1 MADIARC
8 RADFPILE
16 QTIHG
21 KQLIY
26 LDNAAT
32 TQVPKQVLESI
43 TDHYAN
49 HNANTHRG
57 IHTLSERATTHME
70 EARETVR
77 KFLNAASVAEIVFT
91 QGTTDSINM
100 VARGLAP
107 MLQKGDEIVV
117 TELEHHANF
126 IPWQQLCRECGA
138 LLRIAPQQ
146 NGELNRAAF
155 RALLGSRTRLAAV
168 THVSNLTGTILP
180 VAELAAE
187 VHAAGAMFLVDGAQA
202 VRHEK
207 ADMQTMDCDFYCFS
221 GHKLISP
228 SGIGVLYGKK
238 ACLEQLAPLRY
249 GGGMVNI
256 VRSDNSTFAPLPHRL
271 EAGTGSFA
279 QAIALGAAISYIDN
293 AGRIEIAQREHEL
306 LDYAVEKLSVLE
318 DVSLLGNPAY
328 RAGCLSFTVA
338 GIHPYDL
345 ASLLDKQ
352 GIAVRSGNLCA
363 QPALNSFGLESV
375 TRVSPAF
382 YNTKEEIDEFCSSVV
397 RTIEML
403 RKWGP
408 RK

>member
-1 MADIARC
+1 MTDLAQC

-21 KQLIY
+21 KPLIY

-32 TQVPKQVLESI
+32 SQVPRQVLEAL
-43 TDHYAN
+43 THHYVK

-57 IHTLSERATTHME
+57 IHTLSERATAHLE
-70 EARETVR
+70 EAREIVR
-77 KFLNAASVAEIVFT
+77 TFLNAALADEIVFT

-107 MLQKGDEIVV
+107 TLQKGDEIVV

-126 IPWQQLCRECGA
+126 IPWQQLCHERGA

-146 NGELNRAAF
+146 NGELNRVAF
-155 RALLGSRTRLAAV
+155 RDLLGSRTRLVAV
-168 THVSNLTGTILP
+168 THVSNVTGAILP
-180 VAELAAE
+180 VTELAAE
-187 VHAAGAMFLVDGAQA
+187 THAAGAMFLVDGAQA
-202 VRHEK
+202 VRHEIT
-207 ADMQTMDCDFYCFS
+207 DMQTMDCDFYCFS
-221 GHKLISP
+221 GHKLLSP

-238 ACLEQLAPLRY
+238 ACLEQLTPSRY
-249 GGGMVNI
+249 GGGMVDI
-256 VRSDNSTFAPLPHRL
+256 VRWDNSTFAPLPHRL

-279 QAIALGAAISYIDN
+279 QAIALGAAINYIDN
-293 AGRIEIAQREHEL
+293 AGRLEISQREHEL
-306 LDYAVEKLSVLE
+306 LAYTAEKLSALE

-328 RAGCLSFTVA
+328 RAGCLSFTVT

-363 QPALNSFGLESV
+363 QPILNSFGLESV

-382 YNTKEEIDEFCSSVV
+382 YNTKAEIDEFCSSLV
-397 RTIEML
+397 RTIGML
-403 RKWGP
+403 RKWT
-408 RK
+408 K

>member
-1 MADIARC
+1 MPDIARC

-32 TQVPKQVLESI
+32 TQVPRQVLESI
-43 TDHYAN
+43 TDHYVN

-57 IHTLSERATTHME
+57 IHTLSERATAHLE
-70 EARETVR
+70 KARETVR
-77 KFLNAASVAEIVFT
+77 TFLNAAFVEEIIFT

-107 MLQKGDEIVV
+107 TLQKGDEIVV

-138 LLRIAPQQ
+138 LLRIVPQQ
-146 NGELNRAAF
+146 NGELNRVAF
-155 RALLGSRTRLAAV
+155 RALLGPRTRLVAV
-168 THVSNLTGTILP
+168 THVSNLTGTVLP

-187 VHAAGAMFLVDGAQA
+187 THAAGAMFLVDGAQA

-207 ADMQTMDCDFYCFS
+207 TDMQAMNCDFYCFS
-221 GHKLISP
+221 GHKLLSP

-238 ACLEQLAPLRY
+238 ACLEQLAPSRY

-256 VRSDNSTFAPLPHRL
+256 VRPDNSTFAPLPHRL
-271 EAGTGSFA
+271 EAGTGSFS
-279 QAIALGAAISYIDN
+279 QAIALGAAISYINN
-293 AGRIEIAQREHEL
+293 AGRVEIAQREHEL
-306 LDYAVEKLSVLE
+306 LAYTAEKLSVLE

-328 RAGCLSFTVA
+328 RAGCLSFTVK

-363 QPALNSFGLESV
+363 QPALKSFGLESV

-382 YNTKEEIDEFCSSVV
+382 YNIKDEIDEFCSGVE
-397 RTIEML
+397 RTIGVL
-403 RKWGP
+403 RKWA
-408 RK
+408 K